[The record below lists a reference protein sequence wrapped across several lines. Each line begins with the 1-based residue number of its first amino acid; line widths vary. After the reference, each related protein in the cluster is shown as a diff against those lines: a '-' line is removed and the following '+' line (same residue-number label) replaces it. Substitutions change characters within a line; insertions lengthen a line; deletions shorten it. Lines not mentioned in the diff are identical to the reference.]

1 MRHDDDIGVS
11 VTRMLDDMPAETKEK
26 ILSAWC
32 KEIKHAETKPI
43 GHGKFSELR

>member
-26 ILSAWC
+26 ILSTWC
-32 KEIKHAETKPI
+32 KEIKHAETKLDRAWEVFRI
-43 GHGKFSELR
+43 S